1 MHLFII
7 DSNYYD
13 STFYIAIIK
22 NIDRFEAITEKIQI
36 LTKRLRDEG
45 LKFSDKPT
53 QNEIDKIKKESE
65 RKKDME
71 GINTNDIL
79 SPTKKRRIDSNTTTS
94 SSSTGATTSSS
105 SSILHKSTTSKTGSS
120 LSSNTDSKPAESS
133 SSGSSSNGG
142 VSKVKKPVQYNS
154 SDEEGDF

>member
-1 MHLFII
+1 M
-7 DSNYYD
+7 
-13 STFYIAIIK
+13 
-22 NIDRFEAITEKIQI
+22 DRFEAITEKIQI

-53 QNEIDKIKKESE
+53 QIEIDKIKKESE

-71 GINTNDIL
+71 GINSNDIL
-79 SPTKKRRIDSNTTTS
+79 SPTKKRRIDSNATTS
-94 SSSTGATTSSS
+94 SSSTGATSSS
-105 SSILHKSTTSKTGSS
+105 SSSSTLHKSTTSKTGSS
-120 LSSNTDSKPAESS
+120 LSSNTDSKPAEASS
-133 SSGSSSNGG
+133 SSSSGG

>member
-1 MHLFII
+1 MDH
-7 DSNYYD
+7 
-13 STFYIAIIK
+13 
-22 NIDRFEAITEKIQI
+22 FEAITEKIQI

-79 SPTKKRRIDSNTTTS
+79 SPTKKRRIDSNATTSS

>member
-1 MHLFII
+1 MDH
-7 DSNYYD
+7 
-13 STFYIAIIK
+13 
-22 NIDRFEAITEKIQI
+22 FEAITEKIQI

-53 QNEIDKIKKESE
+53 QTEIDKIKKESE

-71 GINTNDIL
+71 GINSNDIL
-79 SPTKKRRIDSNTTTS
+79 SPTKKRRIDSNATTSS
-94 SSSTGATTSSS
+94 SSSTGATTSSTS
-105 SSILHKSTTSKTGSS
+105 SSTLHKSTASKTGSS

-133 SSGSSSNGG
+133 SSSSSSGG
-142 VSKVKKPVQYNS
+142 ASKVKKPVQYNS

>member
-1 MHLFII
+1 M
-7 DSNYYD
+7 
-13 STFYIAIIK
+13 
-22 NIDRFEAITEKIQI
+22 DRFEAITEKIQI

-53 QNEIDKIKKESE
+53 QTEIDKIKKETE

-79 SPTKKRRIDSNTTTS
+79 SPTKKRRIDSNATSSS
-94 SSSTGATTSSS
+94 SSSTGAATSSS
-105 SSILHKSTTSKTGSS
+105 SSSTLHKSTTSKTGASS

-133 SSGSSSNGG
+133 SSSSSNGGG

>member
-1 MHLFII
+1 M
-7 DSNYYD
+7 
-13 STFYIAIIK
+13 
-22 NIDRFEAITEKIQI
+22 DRFEAITEKIQI

-53 QNEIDKIKKESE
+53 QSEIDKIKKESE
-65 RKKDME
+65 RKKDLE

-79 SPTKKRRIDSNTTTS
+79 SPSKKRRIDSNATSFS

-105 SSILHKSTTSKTGSS
+105 SSSSTLQKSTPFKTGASS
-120 LSSNTDSKPAESS
+120 LSSNTDSKPPGEASSSS
-133 SSGSSSNGG
+133 SSGGG